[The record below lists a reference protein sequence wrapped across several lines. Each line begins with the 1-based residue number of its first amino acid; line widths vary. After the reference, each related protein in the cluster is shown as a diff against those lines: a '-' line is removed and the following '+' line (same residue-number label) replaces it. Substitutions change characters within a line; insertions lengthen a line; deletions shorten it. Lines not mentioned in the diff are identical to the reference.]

1 MQEIT
6 RGIPASAGV
15 YEGNA
20 RVILSSAELPNLQE
34 GDVLVVRAS
43 NPAWTV
49 GMFRSGAIVAEL
61 GGPICHAAIV
71 AREIG
76 VPAVVA
82 VPDAVNLIASG
93 QRIRVDGTTGIIYS

>member
-1 MQEIT
+1 MQEIA
-6 RGIPASAGV
+6 RGMPASAGT
-15 YEGNA
+15 YEGDA
-20 RVILSSAELPNLQE
+20 RVILSSDELPALQE
-34 GDVLVVRAS
+34 GEVLIVRAS

-49 GMFRSGAIVAEL
+49 GMLRSGAIVTEL

-82 VPDAVNLIASG
+82 VPDAMTVIATGS
-93 QRIRVDGTTGIIYS
+93 RVRVDGSTGVIYA